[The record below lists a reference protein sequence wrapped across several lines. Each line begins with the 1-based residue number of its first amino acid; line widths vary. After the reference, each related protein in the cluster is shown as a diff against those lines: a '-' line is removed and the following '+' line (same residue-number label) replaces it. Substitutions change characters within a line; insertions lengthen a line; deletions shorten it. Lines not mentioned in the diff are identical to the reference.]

1 VATGLTRTTLAPR
14 EKKTAAPGESAGYGE
29 VVKAL
34 EEVVQRLES
43 GELSLEAS
51 LEAFEQGIGLVRR
64 GEKLLKD
71 AERRVEELLAGEGEG
86 RTVPLATSRAPGAVE
101 APGKRATAQ
110 PGDDGEDVAF

>member
-1 VATGLTRTTLAPR
+1 M
-14 EKKTAAPGESAGYGE
+14 AAPAESAGYGE

-43 GELSLEAS
+43 GDLSLEAS

-71 AERRVEELLAGEGEG
+71 AERRVEELLAGDGEP
-86 RTVPLATSRAPGAVE
+86 RAVPLATARAPGAAE
-101 APGKRATAQ
+101 NASKRPGPSA
-110 PGDDGEDVAF
+110 GDDDGGDIPS

>member
-1 VATGLTRTTLAPR
+1 VAAKD
-14 EKKTAAPGESAGYGE
+14 KKTAVPAEGEGYGE

-34 EEVVQRLES
+34 EAVVQRLES

-71 AERRVEELLAGEGEG
+71 AERRVEELLSGDGG
-86 RTVPLATSRAPGAVE
+86 TKTVPLAHRPAAAPPASPATSPRSTRDDDEDEDAP
-101 APGKRATAQ
+101 
-110 PGDDGEDVAF
+110 F

>member
-1 VATGLTRTTLAPR
+1 MAAK
-14 EKKTAAPGESAGYGE
+14 EKKSAPPAEGEGYGE

-34 EEVVQRLES
+34 EAVVQRLES

-71 AERRVEELLAGEGEG
+71 AERRVEELLAADGGTK
-86 RTVPLATSRAPGAVE
+86 TVPLGGPARPPAPA
-101 APGKRATAQ
+101 A
-110 PGDDGEDVAF
+110 GEDDEDAPF

>member
-1 VATGLTRTTLAPR
+1 MAAK
-14 EKKTAAPGESAGYGE
+14 EKKNPVPAEGEGYGE

-34 EEVVQRLES
+34 EAVVQRLES

-71 AERRVEELLAGEGEG
+71 AERRVEELLAGDGG
-86 RTVPLATSRAPGAVE
+86 TKTVPLAHRPAATPPGSPATGPRSASDDDEDAP
-101 APGKRATAQ
+101 
-110 PGDDGEDVAF
+110 F